1 VKLQEA
7 LGYIVTAVNIAK
19 KSECYHFLV
28 YNASVQLWL
37 MCRPFQRPGHCRLF
51 AKALQSVVRALEEC
65 KEKDHAWRLELMMGL
80 VRSQLDAG
88 QREEAARTCVDAA
101 QLARRRVPSKMVDVL
116 KLQVYHHLG
125 DGKVFEKETK
135 SSPEFA
141 AVARLYKVKW

>member
-1 VKLQEA
+1 
-7 LGYIVTAVNIAK
+7 
-19 KSECYHFLV
+19 
-28 YNASVQLWL
+28 
-37 MCRPFQRPGHCRLF
+37 MCLIFR
-51 AKALQSVVRALEEC
+51 
-65 KEKDHAWRLELMMGL
+65 GL
-80 VRSQLDAG
+80 VHSQLDAG

-116 KLQVYHHLG
+116 KLQVHELKTMCPSLIPRSSVLGDWERDYLCPCLCISVYDCASWCVQVYHHLG